1 MGAKQLTDMAARNAK
16 AKDKPY
22 KLAAG
27 AGLYLHV
34 MPNGARYWRMKYRWD
49 GKEKL
54 LAIGV
59 YPEVSLKE
67 AGEAR
72 DQARAKLRAGHDPSE
87 HKQLSKLTSKLS
99 VDTRFQA
106 IAKEWLESRGDLA
119 QSTRE
124 KAVWMGN
131 PPAD

>member
-1 MGAKQLTDMAARNAK
+1 
-16 AKDKPY
+16 
-22 KLAAG
+22 
-27 AGLYLHV
+27 
-34 MPNGARYWRMKYRWD
+34 MKYRWD

-106 IAKEWLESRGDLA
+106 IAT
-119 QSTRE
+119 STPISNCI
-124 KAVWMGN
+124 GT
-131 PPAD
+131 

>member
-27 AGLYLHV
+27 VNV

-67 AGEAR
+67 AGAAR
-72 DQARAKLRAGHDPSE
+72 DEAQAKLRAGCDPSE
-87 HKQLSKLTSKLS
+87 H
-99 VDTRFQA
+99 
-106 IAKEWLESRGDLA
+106 
-119 QSTRE
+119 
-124 KAVWMGN
+124 
-131 PPAD
+131 